1 MEESHRQR
9 KISSVLQKDL
19 AQVLN
24 RLLKDSGANNLILSV
39 TKVSVTVDLSLAKVC
54 VSVFPA
60 DKAGQ
65 VVAELVELKPAIKHQ
80 IALLTKHQLRKMPD
94 LSFFN
99 DDSLE
104 YIGRIEQAVKGG
116 QNPISDP
123 SLLERRKK
131 S

>member
-1 MEESHRQR
+1 MEESQRQR

-19 AQVLN
+19 AKVLN
-24 RLLKDSGANNLILSV
+24 RLLKDSGANNLIVSV

>member
-1 MEESHRQR
+1 MEESQRQR

-24 RLLKDSGANNLILSV
+24 RLLKDSGANNLIVSG
-39 TKVSVTVDLSLAKVC
+39 TKGSVTVDLSLAKVY
-54 VSVFPA
+54 VRVFPA

>member
-1 MEESHRQR
+1 MEESQRQR

-24 RLLKDSGANNLILSV
+24 RLLKDSGANNLIVSV
-39 TKVSVTVDLSLAKVC
+39 TKVSVTVDLSLAKVY

-80 IALLTKHQLRKMPD
+80 IALLTKYQLRKMPD

>member
-1 MEESHRQR
+1 MEESQRQR

-24 RLLKDSGANNLILSV
+24 RLLKDSGANNLIVSV
-39 TKVSVTVDLSLAKVC
+39 TKVSVTVDLSLAKVY

-60 DKAGQ
+60 DRAVQ
-65 VVAELVELKPAIKHQ
+65 VVSELVELKPAIKHQ

>member
-24 RLLKDSGANNLILSV
+24 RLLKDNGSNNLIISV
-39 TKVSVTVDLSLAKVC
+39 TKVNVSVDLSLAKVY

-60 DKAGQ
+60 DKA
-65 VVAELVELKPAIKHQ
+65 ALILSELVELKPTIKHQ

-99 DDSLE
+99 DDSLD
-104 YIGRIEQAVKGG
+104 YIGKIEQAVKGG
-116 QNPISDP
+116 HDPISNP

-131 S
+131 N